1 MQRYGG
7 SRNIA
12 AISKKGK
19 SKGRQIEG
27 QDEGYIDMEFDE
39 DDDVDSMGFPIK
51 KKDDDDDS
59 GDNQIDDKKSKK

>member
-51 KKDDDDDS
+51 KKDDDDDD
-59 GDNQIDDKKSKK
+59 DNQVDDKKSKK